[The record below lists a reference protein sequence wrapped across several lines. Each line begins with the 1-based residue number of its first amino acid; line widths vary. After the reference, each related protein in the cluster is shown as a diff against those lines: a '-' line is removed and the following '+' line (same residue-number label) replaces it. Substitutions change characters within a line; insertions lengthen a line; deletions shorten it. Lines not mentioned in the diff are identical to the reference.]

1 MSTGDGIMS
10 DIFFSPPSL
19 TLKLQAAF
27 NFIKSKFPE
36 RVSRRELADAID
48 ISYYAAKYRLDRL
61 VDLGRLEVEKD
72 VRWWGVYRTW
82 VLAVLTYIHY
92 TVVGTLDTSDEYTS
106 LTASCTLDYD
116 VMLDD
121 KEEEIYYM
129 DAVRMIDN
137 WFTEMF
143 NRHEIK
149 FSSETSRTLKETS
162 DALRKAKDKVTDIAY
177 DWWWWRT
184 RRSEN
189 KESDEGIIT
198 WEEPIPL
205 GESGGWFTPGRV

>member
-1 MSTGDGIMS
+1 MS
-10 DIFFSPPSL
+10 DIFFTPPSL
-19 TLKLQAAF
+19 TPKLQAAF

-36 RVSRRELADAID
+36 RVSRRELADAIG
-48 ISYYAAKYRLDRL
+48 ISYYAAKYRLNRL

-92 TVVGTLDTSDEYTS
+92 TVVGNLDTSDEFTS

-121 KEEEIYYM
+121 KEEEIYYIK
-129 DAVRMIDN
+129 AVRMIEV

-143 NRHEIK
+143 NEHEIK
-149 FSSETSRTLKETS
+149 FSSVTSRTLKETS
-162 DALRKAKDKVTDIAY
+162 DELREAKEKVTDIAY
-177 DWWWWRT
+177 DWWWHRT

-189 KESDEGIIT
+189 KESDEGTIT
-198 WEEPIPL
+198 WEESIPL
-205 GESGGWFTPGRV
+205 GASGGWFTPGRVER